1 MIRPYLRDMIN
12 NQRTLLKNLSG
23 KIFNNNLRG
32 KWKIRLTMQINFT
45 SSLDYGE
52 ICTMESKSKNIEI
65 LMGSETDDIINEL
78 FEFFLEEY

>member
-45 SSLDYGE
+45 SSLDHGE